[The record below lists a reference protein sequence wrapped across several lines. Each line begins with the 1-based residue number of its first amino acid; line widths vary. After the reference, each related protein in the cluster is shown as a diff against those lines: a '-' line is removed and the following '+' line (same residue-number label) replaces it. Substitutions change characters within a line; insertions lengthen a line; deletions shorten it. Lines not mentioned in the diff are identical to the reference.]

1 MYSSWAM
8 AAFQEFRVNEGRPFK
23 YTETC
28 FGAVLIKSEKCIEK
42 NSIALMTYAI
52 IRPVHIELVP
62 GLASTTLVRYLCWF
76 MSRRG
81 IPKAFISYNAKPS

>member
-52 IRPVHIELVP
+52 IRPVHTELVP
-62 GLASTTLVRYLCWF
+62 GLASTTLVRYLCWV